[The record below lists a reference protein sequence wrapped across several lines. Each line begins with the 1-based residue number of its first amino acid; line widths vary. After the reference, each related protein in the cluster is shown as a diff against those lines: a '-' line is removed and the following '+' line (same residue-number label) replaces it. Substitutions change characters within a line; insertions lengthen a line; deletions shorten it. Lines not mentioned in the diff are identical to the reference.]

1 MNRQL
6 AALCLCGLWTAAIA
20 AQQAGANATPQSAND
35 AAQPAAEHRA
45 LAALAGRWNLQVTY
59 NAGGGKT
66 MTATGTAENRMVLGG
81 RFLISESTSS
91 VPAGAPAGLKA
102 IDSMRIYGFDR
113 RTSTFTIVELDSMG
127 TYWVTATGTKK
138 DANTI
143 VMSGETLDDHS
154 GTREM
159 RQYDMVLR
167 IIDPD
172 TYAAEVIFKFAN
184 RPPVTLVEIVHRR
197 VK

>member
-1 MNRQL
+1 ML
-6 AALCLCGLWTAAIA
+6 CFALLWTAAIA
-20 AQQAGANATPQSAND
+20 AQQGGANATPQSPAD
-35 AAQPAAEHRA
+35 AAQPAAEHRE

-91 VPAGAPAGLKA
+91 VPAGAPAGMKA

-127 TYWVTATGTKK
+127 TYWVTAAGTKK
-138 DANTI
+138 EAGMI
-143 VMSGETLDDHS
+143 VMSGETLDDHG

-167 IIDPD
+167 VIDRD
-172 TYAAEVIFKFAN
+172 TYAAEVVFKFAN
-184 RPPVTLVEIVHRR
+184 RAPVKLVEILHTR